1 MKTLKFMFVATIA
14 MLAVQIAH
22 AQTRYYFHVSFKNKN
37 NTTYSLTQPNAYLSA
52 RAIERRTAF
61 QVAIDS
67 TDLPVNQTYVS
78 QVVALG
84 TVVNNRSK
92 WLNSIT
98 VHMTDSTIAQQIRT
112 LPFVKKAEYTGLR
125 ASGAAVKQNAKL
137 AANNPINYGTANNQ
151 IEQMKGKFIHGLG
164 YTGAGVVVAV
174 LDAGFRNVNTNP
186 GFDSLRLQGR
196 LLGTKDFAVPTS
208 NIYNEDAHGANVL
221 SIMTGRFAGT
231 SPYAGTAPHASFWL
245 IRTEYADTEYMNEV
259 DFWVSGIEFADSV
272 GAEVVN
278 SSLGYTTFD
287 DPTMNYDYATDLNGN
302 VSRASIAAGMAAN
315 KGILVCTSA
324 GNEGDPLR
332 STWKYISAPADAHN
346 IFTVGANDINRLPSV
361 FTSYG
366 PSADGRTKPEI
377 SALGSLTAL
386 INTSGIRAQGNGTS
400 YSSPAFA
407 GMLASFLQYYKTQNT
422 TLSVSTMQ
430 DVIFQSASHYE
441 NPSNRLGYGIPNFET
456 AYTLLNAMLTTVP
469 STKQTAFAQIRY
481 ANNAI
486 SIVLASKPATH
497 ATLQLIGIDGK
508 MLLQQQL
515 QQNETAIST
524 ATLKPG
530 VYIVRLQSETGD
542 EQVTKFVK

>member
-1 MKTLKFMFVATIA
+1 MKALKFLFIIMAIA
-14 MLAVQIAH
+14 AVQLISG
-22 AQTRYYFHVSFKNKN
+22 QTRYYFNVSFNNKN
-37 NTTYSLTQPNAYLSA
+37 NSTYSLSAPEAFLSA

-61 QVAIDS
+61 NVPIDS
-67 TDLPVNQTYVS
+67 TDLPVNQTYVL

-112 LPFVKKAEYTGLR
+112 LPFVKKAEYTGKR
-125 ASGAAVKQNAKL
+125 AASVGVRQNAKF
-137 AANNPINYGTANNQ
+137 AAENPINYGTANNQ

-196 LLGTKDFAVPTS
+196 LLGTKDFAVPG
-208 NIYNEDAHGANVL
+208 NNVYNEDPHGANVL

-231 SPYAGTAPHASFWL
+231 SPYAGTAPHASYWL
-245 IRTEYADTEYMNEV
+245 IRTEYAASEYMNEV

-287 DPTMNYDYATDLNGN
+287 DPSMNYTYSQLNGN

-324 GNEGDPLR
+324 GNAG
-332 STWKYISAPADAHN
+332 SSAWKFIGAPADAHN
-346 IFTVGANDINRLPSV
+346 IFAVGSNDANGLPSS
-361 FTSYG
+361 FTSFG

-377 SALGSLTAL
+377 SAQGSLTAL
-386 INTSGIRAQGNGTS
+386 INSSGTRTQGNGTS

-407 GMLASFLQYYKTQNT
+407 GMLASFLQYYKTQST
-422 TLSVSTMQ
+422 TLSVATIR
-430 DVIFQSASHYE
+430 DAVIQSASLY
-441 NPSNRLGYGIPNFET
+441 NSPTARLGHGIPNFET
-456 AYTLLNAMLTTVP
+456 AYGLLNAQLTAVTPTKLGDFALVRQSHNKLIVTLP
-469 STKQTAFAQIRY
+469 HEASTQ
-481 ANNAI
+481 
-486 SIVLASKPATH
+486 
-497 ATLQLIGIDGK
+497 ATLQILSVHGK
-508 MLLQQQL
+508 LLHSQALHAQH
-515 QQNETAIST
+515 NNIST
-524 ATLKPG
+524 TTLNPG
-530 VYIVRLQSETGD
+530 LYILRLLSSNGH